1 MELSAELT
9 HFERTPRDDAPPKK
23 AKMTEQE
30 PTKDDF
36 QELGA
41 EIMNRSPESSTSDF
55 ESNKSFARR
64 WVSHFELVPYVVTKV
79 WGMLAIEA
87 EEKDARAKPVH
98 LLGPFSCL
106 KCTTPKLSLPAYVK
120 CTRTRFANGHG
131 CSSKRCLISSM
142 KWYVSILLSFL
153 LLLYRNQLNCCSVCT
168 RLSSRTERTST
179 TTAATVF

>member
-9 HFERTPRDDAPPKK
+9 RFERTPRDDAPPKK

-55 ESNKSFARR
+55 ESNRSFARR
-64 WVSHFELVPYVVTKV
+64 WVSHFELVPYVVAKV

-87 EEKDARAKPVH
+87 EEKDAGAKPVH
-98 LLGPFSCL
+98 LLW
-106 KCTTPKLSLPAYVK
+106 A
-120 CTRTRFANGHG
+120 
-131 CSSKRCLISSM
+131 
-142 KWYVSILLSFL
+142 L
-153 LLLYRNQLNCCSVCT
+153 LLLKTYNTETVLAGICEVHEDTFRKWAWLFIEKVSYLEHEVVCFYSVK
-168 RLSSRTERTST
+168 LPF
-179 TTAATVF
+179 AAIS